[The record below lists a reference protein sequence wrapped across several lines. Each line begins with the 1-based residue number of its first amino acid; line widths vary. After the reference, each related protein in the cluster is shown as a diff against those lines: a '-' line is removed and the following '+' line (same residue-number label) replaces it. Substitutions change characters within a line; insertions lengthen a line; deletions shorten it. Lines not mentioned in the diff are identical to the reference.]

1 MRIKWPAMQGPLEHF
16 QEKLDSGFPS
26 ENATMQNRAQTVHKQ
41 TASAWHHREMAQ
53 WAIDGSSGLRSQSL
67 ALMLAGLAAGTAAA
81 QTYPVRPIRMV
92 VGFSPGGPAD
102 VMARLIGQR
111 MAISL
116 GQPIVVE
123 NRAGAGGTIA
133 ARFVAEL
140 EPDGYTLLLGNTSTL
155 VISPLMYKNVGYDA
169 LKAFAPIARLGTTS
183 DILVTNPGF
192 PAKTLGELI
201 AYAKANPGKL
211 NYSTPGIGTPP
222 HLIGEM
228 LKQRAGVEIVHV
240 PYKSGGQSIQAVV
253 AGEVQFTFENPAV
266 ALPLVQAGVV
276 RALAVT
282 SEARHPQAP
291 DVPTLIEGGL
301 PDFVSVSFT
310 GVVGRAGIPA
320 AIVAK
325 LNAVINE
332 SLKNPDV
339 AATLAKLA
347 VDVKNETPAAFA
359 AFLSEQ
365 MTTMTPVIKAA
376 GLLGVQ

>member
-1 MRIKWPAMQGPLEHF
+1 MRNKWCVL
-16 QEKLDSGFPS
+16 
-26 ENATMQNRAQTVHKQ
+26 ATVAV
-41 TASAWHHREMAQ
+41 
-53 WAIDGSSGLRSQSL
+53 IGLP
-67 ALMLAGLAAGTAAA
+67 LAGLPAETASA
-81 QTYPVRPIRMV
+81 QTYPSRPIRML

-111 MAISL
+111 MYPAL

-133 ARFVAEL
+133 ARAVADS

-183 DILVTNPGF
+183 DILVTNPSF
-192 PAKTLGELI
+192 PAKSLRELI

-222 HLIGEM
+222 HLIAEM
-228 LKQRAGVEIVHV
+228 LKLKAGVDIVHV
-240 PYKSGGQSIQAVV
+240 PYKSGGQSIQAVI

-266 ALPLVQAGVV
+266 ALPLVQAGAV

-301 PDFVSVSFT
+301 SDFVSVSFT
-310 GVVGRAGIPA
+310 GVVGRAGISPA
-320 AIVAK
+320 VVGR

-332 SLKNPDV
+332 SLKSPDV

-347 VDVKNETPAAFA
+347 VDVKSGTPGEFG
-359 AFLSEQ
+359 AFLAEE
-365 MTTMTPVIKAA
+365 MTAMAPVVKAA
-376 GLLGVQ
+376 GLLGVE

>member
-1 MRIKWPAMQGPLEHF
+1 MRNKWI
-16 QEKLDSGFPS
+16 GF
-26 ENATMQNRAQTVHKQ
+26 AAIL
-41 TASAWHHREMAQ
+41 TAV
-53 WAIDGSSGLRSQSL
+53 
-67 ALMLAGLAAGTAAA
+67 AGLAADKAAA
-81 QTYPVRPIRMV
+81 QTYPTRPIRMV

-111 MAISL
+111 MYASL

-123 NRAGAGGTIA
+123 NRPGAGGTIA
-133 ARFVAEL
+133 ARAVADS

-155 VISPLMYKNVGYDA
+155 VISPLMYRNVGYDA
-169 LKAFAPIARLGTTS
+169 LKAFVPIARLGTTS
-183 DILVTNPGF
+183 DILVTNPNF
-192 PAKTLGELI
+192 SARSLGELI

-228 LKQRAGVEIVHV
+228 LKLRAGVEIVHV

-266 ALPLVQAGVV
+266 ALPLVQGGVV

-301 PDFVSVSFT
+301 PDFGSVSFT

-320 AIVAK
+320 AVVGK

-332 SLKNPDV
+332 SLKSPEV

-347 VDVKNETPAAFA
+347 VDVKSETPAEFG
-359 AFLSEQ
+359 AFLAEE

-376 GLLGVQ
+376 GLQGVE

>member
-1 MRIKWPAMQGPLEHF
+1 MA
-16 QEKLDSGFPS
+16 
-26 ENATMQNRAQTVHKQ
+26 HKCI
-41 TASAWHHREMAQ
+41 AWA
-53 WAIDGSSGLRSQSL
+53 AL
-67 ALMLAGLAAGTAAA
+67 AALVAGLGADILSPDTAAA
-81 QTYPVRPIRMV
+81 QTYPTRPIRMV

-111 MAISL
+111 MAMTL

-133 ARFVAEL
+133 ARFVAES

-155 VISPLMYKNVGYDA
+155 TISPLMYRNVGYDA

-183 DILVTNPGF
+183 DILVTNPRF
-192 PAKTLGELI
+192 PAQSLPELI

-211 NYSTPGIGTPP
+211 NFSTPGIGTPP

-228 LKQRAGVEIVHV
+228 LKLRAGIDIVHV

-266 ALPLVQAGVV
+266 ALPLVQGGVV

-291 DVPTLIEGGL
+291 DVPTMVEGGL
-301 PDFVSVSFT
+301 PGFVSVSFT

-320 AIVAK
+320 NIVGR

-332 SLKNPDV
+332 SLKSPDV

-347 VDVKNETPAAFA
+347 VDVKNETPAEFA
-359 AFLSEQ
+359 NFLSEE

-376 GLLGVQ
+376 GLLSVE

>member
-1 MRIKWPAMQGPLEHF
+1 MSKGRI
-16 QEKLDSGFPS
+16 
-26 ENATMQNRAQTVHKQ
+26 
-41 TASAWHHREMAQ
+41 
-53 WAIDGSSGLRSQSL
+53 
-67 ALMLAGLAAGTAAA
+67 GLAAVSAAVVAAGFADILSPDSVAA
-81 QTYPVRPIRMV
+81 QTYPARPIRMV

-111 MAISL
+111 MAMTL

-133 ARFVAEL
+133 ARFVAES

-155 VISPLMYKNVGYDA
+155 IISPLMYRNVGYDA

-183 DILVTNPGF
+183 DILVTNPKF
-192 PAKTLGELI
+192 PARSLPELI

-222 HLIGEM
+222 HLIAEM
-228 LKQRAGVEIVHV
+228 LKLRAGVDIVHV

-253 AGEVQFTFENPAV
+253 AGEIQLTFENPAV

-282 SEARHPQAP
+282 SDARHPQAP
-291 DVPTLIEGGL
+291 DVPTMIEGGL

-310 GVVGRAGIPA
+310 GVVGRAGIA
-320 AIVAK
+320 GNIVDR
-325 LNAVINE
+325 LNSVINE
-332 SLKNPDV
+332 SLKSPDV

-347 VDVKNETPAAFA
+347 VEVQTGTPAEFG
-359 AFLSEQ
+359 AFLSEE
-365 MTTMTPVIKAA
+365 MATMTPVIKAA
-376 GLLGVQ
+376 GLQGLE

>member
-1 MRIKWPAMQGPLEHF
+1 MDKKWIA
-16 QEKLDSGFPS
+16 
-26 ENATMQNRAQTVHKQ
+26 
-41 TASAWHHREMAQ
+41 
-53 WAIDGSSGLRSQSL
+53 L
-67 ALMLAGLAAGTAAA
+67 AAVALAGIAVDALGPDTAAA

-111 MAISL
+111 MAVTL

-123 NRAGAGGTIA
+123 NRPGAGGTIA
-133 ARFVAEL
+133 ARFVAES

-169 LKAFAPIARLGTTS
+169 LKAFTPIARLGTTS
-183 DILVTNPGF
+183 DILVVNPKF
-192 PAKTLGELI
+192 PAKSLPELV

-228 LKQRAGVEIVHV
+228 LKLRAGVEIVHV

-266 ALPLVQAGVV
+266 ALPLVQGGVV

-320 AIVAK
+320 AIVTK
-325 LNAVINE
+325 LNSVINE
-332 SLKNPDV
+332 SLKSPDV
-339 AATLAKLA
+339 AATLGKLA
-347 VDVKNETPAAFA
+347 VEVSGGTPAEFA
-359 AFLSEQ
+359 AFLSEE
-365 MTTMTPVIKAA
+365 MTTMAPVIKAA

>member
-1 MRIKWPAMQGPLEHF
+1 MNAKRI
-16 QEKLDSGFPS
+16 
-26 ENATMQNRAQTVHKQ
+26 V
-41 TASAWHHREMAQ
+41 
-53 WAIDGSSGLRSQSL
+53 
-67 ALMLAGLAAGTAAA
+67 LAAVAVAALAVAGPAAGPASA

-111 MAISL
+111 MTMTL
-116 GQPIVVE
+116 GQAIVVE
-123 NRAGAGGTIA
+123 NRAGAGGSIA
-133 ARFVAEL
+133 ARAVAES

-155 VISPLMYKNVGYDA
+155 IISPLMYKNVGYDP
-169 LKAFAPIARLGTTS
+169 LRAFAPVARLGTTS
-183 DILVTNPGF
+183 DILVTNPSF
-192 PAKTLGELI
+192 PVKSVAELV

-228 LKQRAGVEIVHV
+228 LKLKTGVAIVHI
-240 PYKSGGQSIQAVV
+240 PYKSGGQSIQAVI

-291 DVPTLIEGGL
+291 DVPTMGEAGIA
-301 PDFVSVSFT
+301 DFVSVSFT
-310 GVVGRAGIPA
+310 GVVGRAGIPGN
-320 AIVAK
+320 IVVR
-325 LNAVINE
+325 LNSAINE
-332 SLKNPDV
+332 SLKSPDV

-347 VDVKNETPAAFA
+347 VDVKNETPGEFA
-359 AFLSEQ
+359 AFLSKE
-365 MTTMTPVIKAA
+365 MAAMAPVVKAA
-376 GLLGVQ
+376 GLLGVE

>member
-1 MRIKWPAMQGPLEHF
+1 MSKRWI
-16 QEKLDSGFPS
+16 
-26 ENATMQNRAQTVHKQ
+26 
-41 TASAWHHREMAQ
+41 
-53 WAIDGSSGLRSQSL
+53 
-67 ALMLAGLAAGTAAA
+67 GLAAVSAAVVAAGFADILSPDSVAA
-81 QTYPVRPIRMV
+81 QTYPARPIRMV

-111 MAISL
+111 MAMTL

-133 ARFVAEL
+133 ARFVAES

-183 DILVTNPGF
+183 DILVTNPKF
-192 PAKTLGELI
+192 PAQSLPELI
-201 AYAKANPGKL
+201 AFAKANPGKL
-211 NYSTPGIGTPP
+211 NFSTPGIGTPP

-228 LKQRAGVEIVHV
+228 LKLKAGIEIVHI

-282 SEARHPQAP
+282 SAARHPQAP
-291 DVPTLIEGGL
+291 DVPTMVEGGL

-310 GVVGRAGIPA
+310 GVVGRAGIPGN
-320 AIVAK
+320 IVAK
-325 LNAVINE
+325 LNSVIND
-332 SLKNPDV
+332 SLKSPDI
-339 AATLAKLA
+339 AATLEKLA
-347 VDVKNETPAAFA
+347 VDVNNETPAQFA
-359 AFLSEQ
+359 AFLAEE

-376 GLLGVQ
+376 GLQGAE

>member
-1 MRIKWPAMQGPLEHF
+1 MSRRWIGLGA
-16 QEKLDSGFPS
+16 
-26 ENATMQNRAQTVHKQ
+26 V
-41 TASAWHHREMAQ
+41 SAAVV
-53 WAIDGSSGLRSQSL
+53 
-67 ALMLAGLAAGTAAA
+67 AAGFTDILNPDIAAA
-81 QTYPVRPIRMV
+81 QTYPARPIRMV

-102 VMARLIGQR
+102 VMARLIGQH
-111 MAISL
+111 MAMTL

-133 ARFVAEL
+133 ARFVAES

-183 DILVTNPGF
+183 DILVTNPRF
-192 PAKTLGELI
+192 PAGSLPELI
-201 AYAKANPGKL
+201 AFAKANPGKL
-211 NYSTPGIGTPP
+211 NFSTPGIGTPP

-228 LKQRAGVEIVHV
+228 LKLRAGIAIVHI

-282 SEARHPQAP
+282 SAARHPQAP
-291 DVPTLIEGGL
+291 DVPTRVEGGL

-310 GVVGRAGIPA
+310 GVVGRTGIPGN
-320 AIVAK
+320 IVAK
-325 LNAVINE
+325 LNSVINE
-332 SLKNPDV
+332 SLKSPDV
-339 AATLAKLA
+339 AATLEKLA
-347 VDVKNETPAAFA
+347 VDVKNETPAQFA
-359 AFLSEQ
+359 AFLAEE

-376 GLLGVQ
+376 GLQGAE

>member
-1 MRIKWPAMQGPLEHF
+1 M
-16 QEKLDSGFPS
+16 
-26 ENATMQNRAQTVHKQ
+26 TNR
-41 TASAWHHREMAQ
+41 W
-53 WAIDGSSGLRSQSL
+53 I
-67 ALMLAGLAAGTAAA
+67 GLAALVMASLAADAAAA
-81 QTYPVRPIRMV
+81 QTYPTRPIRMV
-92 VGFSPGGPAD
+92 VGYSPGGPAD

-111 MAISL
+111 MAVLL
-116 GQPIVVE
+116 GQAVVVE

-133 ARFVAEL
+133 ARVVAES

-183 DILVTNPGF
+183 DILVINPAF
-192 PAKTLGELI
+192 PAKSLPELI

-228 LKQRAGVEIVHV
+228 LKLRAGVDIVHV
-240 PYKSGGQSIQAVV
+240 PYKSGGQSILAVI

-291 DVPTLIEGGL
+291 DVPTLVESGL

-310 GVVGRAGIPA
+310 GVVGRAGITA
-320 AIVAK
+320 NIVAK
-325 LNAVINE
+325 LNSVINE
-332 SLKNPDV
+332 SLKSPEV
-339 AATLAKLA
+339 AATLVKLA
-347 VDVKNETPAAFA
+347 VDAKNETPKQFA
-359 AFLSEQ
+359 AFLAEE
-365 MTTMTPVIKAA
+365 MAKMTPVVKAA
-376 GLLGVQ
+376 GLQAVE

>member
-1 MRIKWPAMQGPLEHF
+1 MGNKR
-16 QEKLDSGFPS
+16 
-26 ENATMQNRAQTVHKQ
+26 VV
-41 TASAWHHREMAQ
+41 
-53 WAIDGSSGLRSQSL
+53 L
-67 ALMLAGLAAGTAAA
+67 AAVAVTLLAGLTAEPASA

-116 GQPIVVE
+116 GQPVVVE

-133 ARFVAEL
+133 ARVVADS

-155 VISPLMYKNVGYDA
+155 VISPLMYKNVGYDPG
-169 LKAFAPIARLGTTS
+169 KAFAPIARLGTTS
-183 DILVTNPGF
+183 DILVTNPKF
-192 PAKTLGELI
+192 PAKSLGELL

-222 HLIGEM
+222 HLIAEM
-228 LKQRAGVEIVHV
+228 LKLRAGVEIVHV

-291 DVPTLIEGGL
+291 DVPTLVEGGL

-310 GVVGRAGIPA
+310 GVVARAGVPA

-325 LNAVINE
+325 LNSVINE
-332 SLKNPDV
+332 GLKSPDV

-347 VDVKNETPAAFA
+347 VDVKNETPGEFA
-359 AFLSEQ
+359 AFLSEE
-365 MTTMTPVIKAA
+365 MATTAPVIKAA
-376 GLLGVQ
+376 GLQGVE

>member
-1 MRIKWPAMQGPLEHF
+1 MDNKWIVLAAVVGLGVNGLTAE
-16 QEKLDSGFPS
+16 
-26 ENATMQNRAQTVHKQ
+26 
-41 TASAWHHREMAQ
+41 TASAQA
-53 WAIDGSSGLRSQSL
+53 
-67 ALMLAGLAAGTAAA
+67 
-81 QTYPVRPIRMV
+81 YPVRPIRMV

-111 MAISL
+111 MAVSL

-133 ARFVAEL
+133 ARVVAES

-155 VISPLMYKNVGYDA
+155 IISPLMYKNVGYDA

-183 DILVTNPGF
+183 DILVVNPKF
-192 PAKTLGELI
+192 PAQTLAELI

-228 LKQRAGVEIVHV
+228 LKLRAGVEIVHV

-282 SEARHPQAP
+282 SAARDPQAP
-291 DVPTLIEGGL
+291 DVPTLVEGGL
-301 PDFVSVSFT
+301 PGFVSVSFT
-310 GVVGRAGIPA
+310 GVVGRAGIPGP
-320 AIVAK
+320 VVGK
-325 LNAVINE
+325 LNSAINE
-332 SLKNPDV
+332 SLQAPEV
-339 AATLAKLA
+339 AATLGKLA
-347 VDVKNETPAAFA
+347 VDVSGGTPAEFA
-359 AFLSEQ
+359 AFLNET
-365 MTTMTPVIKAA
+365 MATMTPVIKAA
-376 GLLGVQ
+376 GLQGVE

>member
-1 MRIKWPAMQGPLEHF
+1 MASPGNAAMKNKSVTL
-16 QEKLDSGFPS
+16 
-26 ENATMQNRAQTVHKQ
+26 AA
-41 TASAWHHREMAQ
+41 
-53 WAIDGSSGLRSQSL
+53 L
-67 ALMLAGLAAGTAAA
+67 ALSWLTPALLAVTALIIVDLGAGTASA

-111 MAISL
+111 MAIAL

-133 ARFVAEL
+133 ARFVAES

-192 PAKTLGELI
+192 PAKSLGELI

-240 PYKSGGQSIQAVV
+240 PYKSGGQSIQSVV

-266 ALPLVQAGVV
+266 ALPLVQGGVV

-320 AIVAK
+320 AIVAR

-359 AFLSEQ
+359 AFLSEE
-365 MTTMTPVIKAA
+365 MTTMAPVIKAA

>member
-1 MRIKWPAMQGPLEHF
+1 MMHKRWIVLAAFAVVGLAVAGLTAGP
-16 QEKLDSGFPS
+16 
-26 ENATMQNRAQTVHKQ
+26 
-41 TASAWHHREMAQ
+41 ASA
-53 WAIDGSSGLRSQSL
+53 QS
-67 ALMLAGLAAGTAAA
+67 
-81 QTYPVRPIRMV
+81 YPSRPIRML

-111 MAISL
+111 MAVTL
-116 GQPIVVE
+116 GRPIVVE

-133 ARFVAEL
+133 ARVVAEA

-155 VISPLMYKNVGYDA
+155 VISPLMYRNVGYDA

-192 PAKTLGELI
+192 PAKTPAELI
-201 AYAKANPGKL
+201 ASAKANPGKL

-228 LKQRAGVEIVHV
+228 LKLRAGVDIVHV

-282 SEARHPQAP
+282 SAARHPQAA
-291 DVPTLIEGGL
+291 DVPTLVEGGL
-301 PDFVSVSFT
+301 PSFVSVSFT
-310 GVVGRAGIPA
+310 GVVGPAGIPRD
-320 AIVAK
+320 IVTK
-325 LNAVINE
+325 LNSAINE
-332 SLKNPDV
+332 SLQSPDV
-339 AATLAKLA
+339 AATLGKLA
-347 VDVKNETPAAFA
+347 VDVKNETPGEFATFLTEEMAA
-359 AFLSEQ
+359 
-365 MTTMTPVIKAA
+365 TTPVIKAA
-376 GLLGVQ
+376 GLLGVE

>member
-1 MRIKWPAMQGPLEHF
+1 MSNNWI
-16 QEKLDSGFPS
+16 
-26 ENATMQNRAQTVHKQ
+26 V
-41 TASAWHHREMAQ
+41 
-53 WAIDGSSGLRSQSL
+53 L
-67 ALMLAGLAAGTAAA
+67 AAVAVAGLTAEPASA
-81 QTYPVRPIRMV
+81 QTYPLRPIRMV

-111 MAISL
+111 MAVFL

-133 ARFVAEL
+133 ARVVAEA

-169 LKAFAPIARLGTTS
+169 RKAFAPIARLGTTS
-183 DILVTNPGF
+183 DILVINPSF
-192 PAKTLGELI
+192 PVKSLGELI

-228 LKQRAGVEIVHV
+228 LKLRAGVNVVHV
-240 PYKSGGQSIQAVV
+240 PYKSGGQSIQAVI

-282 SEARHPQAP
+282 SAARHPQAP

-310 GVVGRAGIPA
+310 GVVGRAGIPGG
-320 AIVAK
+320 IVAK
-325 LNAVINE
+325 LNSVINE
-332 SLKNPDV
+332 SLKSPDV
-339 AATLAKLA
+339 AATLGKLA
-347 VDVKNETPAAFA
+347 VDVKNETPGEFA
-359 AFLSEQ
+359 AFLTEE
-365 MTTMTPVIKAA
+365 MTAMAPVIKAA
-376 GLLGVQ
+376 GLLGVE